1 MSVDKEKL
9 AKNIGRHI
17 ERKLQELNITQKELS
32 VRTKMTEAGISRY
45 ISGQRLP
52 RIDILLNI
60 ADALNCTIDYL
71 LFGV

>member
-1 MSVDKEKL
+1 MSIDKEKL

-32 VRTKMTEAGISRY
+32 VRTNMTEAGISRY

>member
-32 VRTKMTEAGISRY
+32 VRTNMTEAGISRY

-60 ADALNCTIDYL
+60 ADALNCTIDYI

>member
-1 MSVDKEKL
+1 MNVDKEKL

-32 VRTKMTEAGISRY
+32 VRTNMTEAGISRY

>member
-32 VRTKMTEAGISRY
+32 VRTNMTEAGISRY

>member
-17 ERKLQELNITQKELS
+17 ERKLQELHITQKELS
-32 VRTKMTEAGISRY
+32 VRTNMTEAGISRY

>member
-1 MSVDKEKL
+1 MSVNKEKL

-17 ERKLQELNITQKELS
+17 ERKLQELNMTQKELAT
-32 VRTKMTEAGISRY
+32 RTNMTEAGISRY

-60 ADALNCTIDYL
+60 ADALNCTIDYI